1 MEKLELNLEER
12 EHLARLVQE
21 HLDSEL
27 DVELGR
33 FEAEAFVE
41 FLIKDLG
48 AVFYNKGLRDAQAVF
63 SKSLDQ
69 VQEEIYALE
78 MPVSKRS

>member
-1 MEKLELNLEER
+1 MERLELNLDER
-12 EHLARLVQE
+12 EHLARLVQQ

-33 FEAEAFVE
+33 FEAEALVE
-41 FLIKDLG
+41 LLIKDLG
-48 AVFYNKGLRDAQAVF
+48 AVFYNKGLLDAQAVF

-78 MPVSKRS
+78 MPVSKK

>member
-12 EHLARLVQE
+12 EHLARLVQQ
-21 HLDSEL
+21 HLDAEL

-33 FEAEAFVE
+33 FEAEALVE
-41 FLIKDLG
+41 LLIKDLG
-48 AVFYNKGLRDAQAVF
+48 AVFYNKGLLDAQAVF